1 MTWTEEH
8 DILLCREILVE
19 EPYNFKHGSRERGRC
34 WDRIAEALN
43 SVEQP
48 KFIVDQRA
56 VRDRFVK
63 LEKAFKKKT
72 REELRASGIAP
83 QESSEL
89 DQALEEIIDRIQN
102 AEQQKEAS
110 CMEKQQEIEIEKET
124 AEAVRRRAME
134 SLSQTKAREGCRKRR
149 GGETSE
155 YVGYLREK
163 REVDIR
169 VKESQVD
176 LKRREVCIEERRIER
191 EFELK
196 QRELLLRERELNL
209 KEKELELKE
218 RENENFQ
225 QRLVRF
231 EQQQTMMQQQLFSLQ
246 QQMGHLQKLNED
258 ILNLFKNKENH

>member
-19 EPYNFKHGSRERGRC
+19 EPYNVKHGSRERGRC
-34 WDRIAEALN
+34 WDHIAEALN
-43 SVEQP
+43 NVEQP
-48 KFIVDQRA
+48 KFIADQRA

-89 DQALEEIIDRIQN
+89 DQALEDIIDRIEN

-110 CMEKQQEIEIEKET
+110 CVEKQQDIEKET
-124 AEAVRRRAME
+124 AEAVKRGAME
-134 SLSQTKAREGCRKRR
+134 SLSQTKAREGCRKKR

-163 REVDIR
+163 
-169 VKESQVD
+169 
-176 LKRREVCIEERRIER
+176 
-191 EFELK
+191 
-196 QRELLLRERELNL
+196 
-209 KEKELELKE
+209 
-218 RENENFQ
+218 
-225 QRLVRF
+225 
-231 EQQQTMMQQQLFSLQ
+231 
-246 QQMGHLQKLNED
+246 
-258 ILNLFKNKENH
+258 